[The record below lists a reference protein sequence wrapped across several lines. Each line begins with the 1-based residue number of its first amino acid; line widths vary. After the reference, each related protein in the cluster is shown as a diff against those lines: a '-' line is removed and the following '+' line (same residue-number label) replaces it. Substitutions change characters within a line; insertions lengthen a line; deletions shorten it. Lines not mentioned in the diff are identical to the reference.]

1 MYDRNAHYMGWVL
14 DTALV
19 LEWPLKDHQ
28 FYLKLNPSNVSLH
41 FGIHLSILSI
51 FLFCVT
57 VCLHVFVCVCVY
69 ETPISFFLK
78 QGLSLETRVC

>member
-19 LEWPLKDHQ
+19 PEWPLKDHP
-28 FYLKLNPSNVSLH
+28 FYLKLNPSIALLH
-41 FGIHLSILSI
+41 FSINLSILSI

-57 VCLHVFVCVCVY
+57 VHLHVFVCVCLCV
-69 ETPISFFLK
+69 
-78 QGLSLETRVC
+78 